1 MAKFIKV
8 ETSSAARPVSLIP
21 IDLIVGAVVAN
32 NAGTTTLTITMGD
45 AGAGSWVITVPDPAG
60 GDAAL
65 LTAYADALSANP
77 GGIIS
82 TLVPPLT
89 TAQVPQ
95 QPSISGA
102 QGRTVVT
109 TAEVYSP
116 FADCVFTP

>member
-1 MAKFIKV
+1 
-8 ETSSAARPVSLIP
+8 
-21 IDLIVGAVVAN
+21 
-32 NAGTTTLTITMGD
+32 MGD
-45 AGAGSWVITVPDPAG
+45 AGAGSWVITVPDPVG

-77 GGIIS
+77 GGIVS

-109 TAEVYSP
+109 TAEVYSH
-116 FADCVFTP
+116 FC